1 MGHSIYLADD
11 EKSIRELLHSFLAS
25 DGYTVRSFESGD
37 ALLEAF
43 RQEPAELVILDIM
56 MPGTDGLTV
65 CRELRSVSDIPII
78 LLTAK
83 DSELDYVMGI
93 SQGSDDYLT
102 KPFRPTIL
110 LMKVRALL
118 RRVEMDR
125 GKTAAAVD
133 ELRYGDLRYSATEN
147 AVFCGSTIVALTQTE
162 LRLLS
167 YMMKQ
172 PEKAYSREELLSA
185 VWGFDSEV
193 ETRVTDETLRRIRKK
208 LTQSGS
214 TVSVST
220 IWGFGYKLKGAERQQ
235 TFFQNASHELK
246 TPLMAIQGYAEGI
259 QAGVMDTGSAAE
271 VILEESDRMTE
282 LVEELLDISKI
293 DMGRQQLA
301 LSEMDIRELLYDSIR
316 AVESAAAASGITIAP
331 DFSEE
336 PIMVKCDDTQ
346 MRRAVTNILT
356 NGLRYARS
364 ELRLTCR
371 ADRRQVTIRIQDDGD
386 GIAEA
391 DLPHIFD
398 RFYMGRSG
406 KSGIGLAL
414 TREIIHLHKGTIR
427 ARNGDTGAVFEIS
440 IPVSR

>member
-1 MGHSIYLADD
+1 MEHSIYLADD
-11 EKSIRELLHSFLAS
+11 KKSIRELLHSFLAS

-65 CRELRSVSDIPII
+65 CRELRAVSDIPII

-110 LMKVRALL
+110 LMKVKALL

-125 GKTAAAVD
+125 GKTAAED
-133 ELRYGDLRYSATEN
+133 ELHYGDIRYSATEN
-147 AVFCGSTIVALTQTE
+147 AIFYGAAPVSLTQTE

-208 LTQSGS
+208 LLQAGS

-220 IWGFGYKLKGAERQQ
+220 IWGFGYKLKGAER
-235 TFFQNASHELK
+235 T
-246 TPLMAIQGYAEGI
+246 
-259 QAGVMDTGSAAE
+259 
-271 VILEESDRMTE
+271 
-282 LVEELLDISKI
+282 
-293 DMGRQQLA
+293 
-301 LSEMDIRELLYDSIR
+301 
-316 AVESAAAASGITIAP
+316 
-331 DFSEE
+331 
-336 PIMVKCDDTQ
+336 
-346 MRRAVTNILT
+346 
-356 NGLRYARS
+356 
-364 ELRLTCR
+364 
-371 ADRRQVTIRIQDDGD
+371 
-386 GIAEA
+386 
-391 DLPHIFD
+391 
-398 RFYMGRSG
+398 
-406 KSGIGLAL
+406 
-414 TREIIHLHKGTIR
+414 
-427 ARNGDTGAVFEIS
+427 
-440 IPVSR
+440 

>member
-65 CRELRSVSDIPII
+65 CRELRTLSDIPII

-93 SQGSDDYLT
+93 SRGSDDYLT

-110 LMKVRALL
+110 LMKVKALL

-125 GKTAAAVD
+125 GKTTAAED
-133 ELRYGDLRYSATEN
+133 ELRYGDLRCSATEN
-147 AVFCGSTIVALTQTE
+147 AVFCGDTIVALTQTE

-172 PEKAYSREELLSA
+172 PEKAYSREELLST
-185 VWGFDSEV
+185 VWGFDSDV

-208 LTQSGS
+208 LLQAGS

-220 IWGFGYKLKGAERQQ
+220 IWGFGYKLKGAEC
-235 TFFQNASHELK
+235 T
-246 TPLMAIQGYAEGI
+246 
-259 QAGVMDTGSAAE
+259 
-271 VILEESDRMTE
+271 
-282 LVEELLDISKI
+282 
-293 DMGRQQLA
+293 
-301 LSEMDIRELLYDSIR
+301 
-316 AVESAAAASGITIAP
+316 
-331 DFSEE
+331 
-336 PIMVKCDDTQ
+336 
-346 MRRAVTNILT
+346 
-356 NGLRYARS
+356 
-364 ELRLTCR
+364 
-371 ADRRQVTIRIQDDGD
+371 
-386 GIAEA
+386 
-391 DLPHIFD
+391 
-398 RFYMGRSG
+398 
-406 KSGIGLAL
+406 
-414 TREIIHLHKGTIR
+414 
-427 ARNGDTGAVFEIS
+427 
-440 IPVSR
+440 

>member
-11 EKSIRELLHSFLAS
+11 EKSIRELLHSFLTS
-25 DGYTVRSFESGD
+25 GGYTVRSFENGD

-110 LMKVRALL
+110 LMKVKALL

-125 GKTAAAVD
+125 GKTAAED
-133 ELRYGDLRYSATEN
+133 ELHYGDIRYSATEN
-147 AVFCGSTIVALTQTE
+147 AIFYGTAPVSLTQTE

-208 LTQSGS
+208 LLQAGS

-220 IWGFGYKLKGAERQQ
+220 IWGFGYKLKGAER
-235 TFFQNASHELK
+235 T
-246 TPLMAIQGYAEGI
+246 
-259 QAGVMDTGSAAE
+259 
-271 VILEESDRMTE
+271 
-282 LVEELLDISKI
+282 
-293 DMGRQQLA
+293 
-301 LSEMDIRELLYDSIR
+301 
-316 AVESAAAASGITIAP
+316 
-331 DFSEE
+331 
-336 PIMVKCDDTQ
+336 
-346 MRRAVTNILT
+346 
-356 NGLRYARS
+356 
-364 ELRLTCR
+364 
-371 ADRRQVTIRIQDDGD
+371 
-386 GIAEA
+386 
-391 DLPHIFD
+391 
-398 RFYMGRSG
+398 
-406 KSGIGLAL
+406 
-414 TREIIHLHKGTIR
+414 
-427 ARNGDTGAVFEIS
+427 
-440 IPVSR
+440 

>member
-1 MGHSIYLADD
+1 MEHSIYLADD
-11 EKSIRELLHSFLAS
+11 EKSIRELLHSFLTS

-65 CRELRSVSDIPII
+65 CRELRTLSDIPII

-110 LMKVRALL
+110 LMKVKALL

-125 GKTAAAVD
+125 GKTAAED
-133 ELRYGDLRYSATEN
+133 ELHYGDIRYSATEN
-147 AVFCGSTIVALTQTE
+147 AIFYGAAPVSLTQTE

-208 LTQSGS
+208 LPQAGS

-220 IWGFGYKLKGAERQQ
+220 IWGFGYKLKGAEC
-235 TFFQNASHELK
+235 T
-246 TPLMAIQGYAEGI
+246 
-259 QAGVMDTGSAAE
+259 
-271 VILEESDRMTE
+271 
-282 LVEELLDISKI
+282 
-293 DMGRQQLA
+293 
-301 LSEMDIRELLYDSIR
+301 
-316 AVESAAAASGITIAP
+316 
-331 DFSEE
+331 
-336 PIMVKCDDTQ
+336 
-346 MRRAVTNILT
+346 
-356 NGLRYARS
+356 
-364 ELRLTCR
+364 
-371 ADRRQVTIRIQDDGD
+371 
-386 GIAEA
+386 
-391 DLPHIFD
+391 
-398 RFYMGRSG
+398 
-406 KSGIGLAL
+406 
-414 TREIIHLHKGTIR
+414 
-427 ARNGDTGAVFEIS
+427 
-440 IPVSR
+440 

>member
-1 MGHSIYLADD
+1 M
-11 EKSIRELLHSFLAS
+11 AS

-65 CRELRSVSDIPII
+65 CRELRAVSDIPII

-110 LMKVRALL
+110 LMKVKALL

-125 GKTAAAVD
+125 GKTAAED
-133 ELRYGDLRYSATEN
+133 ELHYGDIRYSATEN
-147 AVFCGSTIVALTQTE
+147 AIFYGTAPVSLTQTE

-208 LTQSGS
+208 LLQAGS

-220 IWGFGYKLKGAERQQ
+220 IWGFGYKLKGAER
-235 TFFQNASHELK
+235 T
-246 TPLMAIQGYAEGI
+246 
-259 QAGVMDTGSAAE
+259 
-271 VILEESDRMTE
+271 
-282 LVEELLDISKI
+282 
-293 DMGRQQLA
+293 
-301 LSEMDIRELLYDSIR
+301 
-316 AVESAAAASGITIAP
+316 
-331 DFSEE
+331 
-336 PIMVKCDDTQ
+336 
-346 MRRAVTNILT
+346 
-356 NGLRYARS
+356 
-364 ELRLTCR
+364 
-371 ADRRQVTIRIQDDGD
+371 
-386 GIAEA
+386 
-391 DLPHIFD
+391 
-398 RFYMGRSG
+398 
-406 KSGIGLAL
+406 
-414 TREIIHLHKGTIR
+414 
-427 ARNGDTGAVFEIS
+427 
-440 IPVSR
+440 

>member
-65 CRELRSVSDIPII
+65 CRELRAVSDIPII

-93 SQGSDDYLT
+93 SQGSDDYLP

-110 LMKVRALL
+110 LMKVKALL

-125 GKTAAAVD
+125 GKTAAED
-133 ELRYGDLRYSATEN
+133 ELHYGDIRYSATEN
-147 AVFCGSTIVALTQTE
+147 AIFYGAAPVSLTQTE

-208 LTQSGS
+208 LLQAGS

-220 IWGFGYKLKGAERQQ
+220 IWGFGYKLKGAER
-235 TFFQNASHELK
+235 T
-246 TPLMAIQGYAEGI
+246 
-259 QAGVMDTGSAAE
+259 
-271 VILEESDRMTE
+271 
-282 LVEELLDISKI
+282 
-293 DMGRQQLA
+293 
-301 LSEMDIRELLYDSIR
+301 
-316 AVESAAAASGITIAP
+316 
-331 DFSEE
+331 
-336 PIMVKCDDTQ
+336 
-346 MRRAVTNILT
+346 
-356 NGLRYARS
+356 
-364 ELRLTCR
+364 
-371 ADRRQVTIRIQDDGD
+371 
-386 GIAEA
+386 
-391 DLPHIFD
+391 
-398 RFYMGRSG
+398 
-406 KSGIGLAL
+406 
-414 TREIIHLHKGTIR
+414 
-427 ARNGDTGAVFEIS
+427 
-440 IPVSR
+440 

>member
-25 DGYTVRSFESGD
+25 DGYAVRSFESGD

-56 MPGTDGLTV
+56 MPGTDGLAV
-65 CRELRSVSDIPII
+65 CRALRSVSDIPII

-110 LMKVRALL
+110 LMKVKALL

-125 GKTAAAVD
+125 GKTTTED
-133 ELRYGDLRYSATEN
+133 ELRYGDLRCSVTEN

-167 YMMKQ
+167 YMMKR

-208 LTQSGS
+208 LLQAGS

-220 IWGFGYKLKGAERQQ
+220 IWGFGYKLKGAER
-235 TFFQNASHELK
+235 T
-246 TPLMAIQGYAEGI
+246 
-259 QAGVMDTGSAAE
+259 
-271 VILEESDRMTE
+271 
-282 LVEELLDISKI
+282 
-293 DMGRQQLA
+293 
-301 LSEMDIRELLYDSIR
+301 
-316 AVESAAAASGITIAP
+316 
-331 DFSEE
+331 
-336 PIMVKCDDTQ
+336 
-346 MRRAVTNILT
+346 
-356 NGLRYARS
+356 
-364 ELRLTCR
+364 
-371 ADRRQVTIRIQDDGD
+371 
-386 GIAEA
+386 
-391 DLPHIFD
+391 
-398 RFYMGRSG
+398 
-406 KSGIGLAL
+406 
-414 TREIIHLHKGTIR
+414 
-427 ARNGDTGAVFEIS
+427 
-440 IPVSR
+440 

>member
-25 DGYTVRSFESGD
+25 DGYTVRSFENGD

-56 MPGTDGLTV
+56 MPGTDGLAV

-110 LMKVRALL
+110 LMKVKALL

-125 GKTAAAVD
+125 GKTAAED
-133 ELRYGDLRYSATEN
+133 ELHYGDIRYSATEN
-147 AVFCGSTIVALTQTE
+147 VIFYGAAPVSLTQTE

-208 LTQSGS
+208 LLQAGS

-220 IWGFGYKLKGAERQQ
+220 IWGFGYKLKGA
-235 TFFQNASHELK
+235 
-246 TPLMAIQGYAEGI
+246 
-259 QAGVMDTGSAAE
+259 GS
-271 VILEESDRMTE
+271 V
-282 LVEELLDISKI
+282 
-293 DMGRQQLA
+293 
-301 LSEMDIRELLYDSIR
+301 
-316 AVESAAAASGITIAP
+316 
-331 DFSEE
+331 
-336 PIMVKCDDTQ
+336 
-346 MRRAVTNILT
+346 
-356 NGLRYARS
+356 
-364 ELRLTCR
+364 
-371 ADRRQVTIRIQDDGD
+371 
-386 GIAEA
+386 
-391 DLPHIFD
+391 
-398 RFYMGRSG
+398 
-406 KSGIGLAL
+406 
-414 TREIIHLHKGTIR
+414 
-427 ARNGDTGAVFEIS
+427 
-440 IPVSR
+440 

>member
-43 RQEPAELVILDIM
+43 HREPAELVILDIM

-125 GKTAAAVD
+125 GKTAATVD
-133 ELRYGDLRYSATEN
+133 ELRYGDLRYSVTEN

-185 VWGFDSEV
+185 VGGFDSDV

-208 LTQSGS
+208 LLQAGS

-220 IWGFGYKLKGAERQQ
+220 IWGFGYKLKGAER
-235 TFFQNASHELK
+235 T
-246 TPLMAIQGYAEGI
+246 
-259 QAGVMDTGSAAE
+259 
-271 VILEESDRMTE
+271 
-282 LVEELLDISKI
+282 
-293 DMGRQQLA
+293 
-301 LSEMDIRELLYDSIR
+301 
-316 AVESAAAASGITIAP
+316 
-331 DFSEE
+331 
-336 PIMVKCDDTQ
+336 
-346 MRRAVTNILT
+346 
-356 NGLRYARS
+356 
-364 ELRLTCR
+364 
-371 ADRRQVTIRIQDDGD
+371 
-386 GIAEA
+386 
-391 DLPHIFD
+391 
-398 RFYMGRSG
+398 
-406 KSGIGLAL
+406 
-414 TREIIHLHKGTIR
+414 
-427 ARNGDTGAVFEIS
+427 
-440 IPVSR
+440 

>member
-25 DGYTVRSFESGD
+25 DGYAVRSFESGD

-56 MPGTDGLTV
+56 MPGTDGLAV
-65 CRELRSVSDIPII
+65 CRELRTVSDIPII

-110 LMKVRALL
+110 LMKVKALL

-125 GKTAAAVD
+125 GKTAAED
-133 ELRYGDLRYSATEN
+133 ELHYGDIRYSATEN
-147 AVFCGSTIVALTQTE
+147 AIFYGTAPVSLTQTE

-208 LTQSGS
+208 LLQAGS

-220 IWGFGYKLKGAERQQ
+220 IWGFGYKLKGAER
-235 TFFQNASHELK
+235 T
-246 TPLMAIQGYAEGI
+246 
-259 QAGVMDTGSAAE
+259 
-271 VILEESDRMTE
+271 
-282 LVEELLDISKI
+282 
-293 DMGRQQLA
+293 
-301 LSEMDIRELLYDSIR
+301 
-316 AVESAAAASGITIAP
+316 
-331 DFSEE
+331 
-336 PIMVKCDDTQ
+336 
-346 MRRAVTNILT
+346 
-356 NGLRYARS
+356 
-364 ELRLTCR
+364 
-371 ADRRQVTIRIQDDGD
+371 
-386 GIAEA
+386 
-391 DLPHIFD
+391 
-398 RFYMGRSG
+398 
-406 KSGIGLAL
+406 
-414 TREIIHLHKGTIR
+414 
-427 ARNGDTGAVFEIS
+427 
-440 IPVSR
+440 

>member
-65 CRELRSVSDIPII
+65 CRELRAVSDIPII

-110 LMKVRALL
+110 LMKVKALL

-125 GKTAAAVD
+125 GKTAAED
-133 ELRYGDLRYSATEN
+133 ELHYGDIRYSATEN
-147 AVFCGSTIVALTQTE
+147 AIFYGTAPVSLTQTE

-208 LTQSGS
+208 LTQAGS

-220 IWGFGYKLKGAERQQ
+220 IWGFGYKLKVAER
-235 TFFQNASHELK
+235 T
-246 TPLMAIQGYAEGI
+246 
-259 QAGVMDTGSAAE
+259 
-271 VILEESDRMTE
+271 
-282 LVEELLDISKI
+282 
-293 DMGRQQLA
+293 
-301 LSEMDIRELLYDSIR
+301 
-316 AVESAAAASGITIAP
+316 
-331 DFSEE
+331 
-336 PIMVKCDDTQ
+336 
-346 MRRAVTNILT
+346 
-356 NGLRYARS
+356 
-364 ELRLTCR
+364 
-371 ADRRQVTIRIQDDGD
+371 
-386 GIAEA
+386 
-391 DLPHIFD
+391 
-398 RFYMGRSG
+398 
-406 KSGIGLAL
+406 
-414 TREIIHLHKGTIR
+414 
-427 ARNGDTGAVFEIS
+427 
-440 IPVSR
+440 

>member
-25 DGYTVRSFESGD
+25 DGYAVRSFESGD

-56 MPGTDGLTV
+56 MPGTDGLAV

-110 LMKVRALL
+110 LMKVKALL

-125 GKTAAAVD
+125 GKTAAED
-133 ELRYGDLRYSATEN
+133 ELHYGDIRYSATEN
-147 AVFCGSTIVALTQTE
+147 AIFYGTVPVSLTQTE

-208 LTQSGS
+208 LLQAGS

-220 IWGFGYKLKGAERQQ
+220 IWGFGYKLKGAER
-235 TFFQNASHELK
+235 T
-246 TPLMAIQGYAEGI
+246 
-259 QAGVMDTGSAAE
+259 
-271 VILEESDRMTE
+271 
-282 LVEELLDISKI
+282 
-293 DMGRQQLA
+293 
-301 LSEMDIRELLYDSIR
+301 
-316 AVESAAAASGITIAP
+316 
-331 DFSEE
+331 
-336 PIMVKCDDTQ
+336 
-346 MRRAVTNILT
+346 
-356 NGLRYARS
+356 
-364 ELRLTCR
+364 
-371 ADRRQVTIRIQDDGD
+371 
-386 GIAEA
+386 
-391 DLPHIFD
+391 
-398 RFYMGRSG
+398 
-406 KSGIGLAL
+406 
-414 TREIIHLHKGTIR
+414 
-427 ARNGDTGAVFEIS
+427 
-440 IPVSR
+440 

>member
-1 MGHSIYLADD
+1 MEHSIYLADD

-65 CRELRSVSDIPII
+65 CRELRFVSDIPII

-110 LMKVRALL
+110 LMKVKALL

-125 GKTAAAVD
+125 GKTAAED
-133 ELRYGDLRYSATEN
+133 ELHYGDIRYSATEN
-147 AVFCGSTIVALTQTE
+147 VIFYGAAPVSLTQTE

-167 YMMKQ
+167 YMLKQ

-208 LTQSGS
+208 LLQAGS

-220 IWGFGYKLKGAERQQ
+220 IWGFGYKLKGA
-235 TFFQNASHELK
+235 
-246 TPLMAIQGYAEGI
+246 
-259 QAGVMDTGSAAE
+259 GS
-271 VILEESDRMTE
+271 V
-282 LVEELLDISKI
+282 
-293 DMGRQQLA
+293 
-301 LSEMDIRELLYDSIR
+301 
-316 AVESAAAASGITIAP
+316 
-331 DFSEE
+331 
-336 PIMVKCDDTQ
+336 
-346 MRRAVTNILT
+346 
-356 NGLRYARS
+356 
-364 ELRLTCR
+364 
-371 ADRRQVTIRIQDDGD
+371 
-386 GIAEA
+386 
-391 DLPHIFD
+391 
-398 RFYMGRSG
+398 
-406 KSGIGLAL
+406 
-414 TREIIHLHKGTIR
+414 
-427 ARNGDTGAVFEIS
+427 
-440 IPVSR
+440 

>member
-110 LMKVRALL
+110 LMKVKALL

-125 GKTAAAVD
+125 GKTAEED
-133 ELRYGDLRYSATEN
+133 ELHYGDIRYSATEN
-147 AVFCGSTIVALTQTE
+147 TVFCGSTIVALTQTE

-167 YMMKQ
+167 YMLKR
-172 PEKAYSREELLSA
+172 PEKAYSREELLNA

-208 LTQSGS
+208 LTQAGS

-220 IWGFGYKLKGAERQQ
+220 IWGFGYKLKGAER
-235 TFFQNASHELK
+235 T
-246 TPLMAIQGYAEGI
+246 
-259 QAGVMDTGSAAE
+259 
-271 VILEESDRMTE
+271 
-282 LVEELLDISKI
+282 
-293 DMGRQQLA
+293 
-301 LSEMDIRELLYDSIR
+301 
-316 AVESAAAASGITIAP
+316 
-331 DFSEE
+331 
-336 PIMVKCDDTQ
+336 
-346 MRRAVTNILT
+346 
-356 NGLRYARS
+356 
-364 ELRLTCR
+364 
-371 ADRRQVTIRIQDDGD
+371 
-386 GIAEA
+386 
-391 DLPHIFD
+391 
-398 RFYMGRSG
+398 
-406 KSGIGLAL
+406 
-414 TREIIHLHKGTIR
+414 
-427 ARNGDTGAVFEIS
+427 
-440 IPVSR
+440 